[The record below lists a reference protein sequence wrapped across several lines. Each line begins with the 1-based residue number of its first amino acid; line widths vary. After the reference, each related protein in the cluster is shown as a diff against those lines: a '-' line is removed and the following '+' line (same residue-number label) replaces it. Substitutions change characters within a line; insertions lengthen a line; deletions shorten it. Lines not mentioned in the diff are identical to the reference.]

1 MHKSHTCTH
10 NPHIPT
16 TLFHLF
22 IPYLNIMHAHTHTH
36 THAHTHTHTYTHSHT
51 LLPLPS
57 PSSSCTQPLYM
68 LTHRISWK
76 RNEVAD
82 AEATTFSIF
91 YNNTFYLF
99 LVFLLYYFLRS
110 FHPAMYPTTITHD
123 PSLYKPIPPIFR
135 MFSWGSG
142 LVPLYPK
149 VR

>member
-1 MHKSHTCTH
+1 VSKEVVAE
-10 NPHIPT
+10 
-16 TLFHLF
+16 
-22 IPYLNIMHAHTHTH
+22 LNA
-36 THAHTHTHTYTHSHT
+36 SGKK
-51 LLPLPS
+51 
-57 PSSSCTQPLYM
+57 
-68 LTHRISWK
+68 LTKAEKDERISWK

-123 PSLYKPIPPIFR
+123 PSLYKPIPPIFG